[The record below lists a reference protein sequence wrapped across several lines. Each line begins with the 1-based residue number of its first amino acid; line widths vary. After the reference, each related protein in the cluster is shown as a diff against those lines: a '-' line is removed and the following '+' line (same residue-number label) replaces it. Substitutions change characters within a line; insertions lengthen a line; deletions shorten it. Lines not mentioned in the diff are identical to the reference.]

1 MKNENYLL
9 VELKNSNKVAFTM
22 LFRNYYKDLVLFA
35 GSILQDK
42 NRSEDIVQ
50 NIFLKLWADRETL
63 NIETSLKSFLLK
75 SIKNACLD
83 EIRHLQ
89 VVRVHESYT
98 ESVFEIDEM
107 IDTENYVLFSDLNTK
122 LTEALS
128 KLPLSY
134 KEAFEMNRFKGLKY
148 KEIARE
154 LNVSERTIEV
164 RVSKALVLLRK
175 YLKDFLIANIILE
188 FIKIL

>member
-89 VVRVHESYT
+89 VVRAHESYT

>member
-9 VELKNSNKVAFTM
+9 VELKNSNKVAYTM

-50 NIFLKLWADRETL
+50 NIFLKLWTDRETL

-89 VVRVHESYT
+89 VIRAHESYT

-122 LTEALS
+122 LTEALN

-134 KEAFEMNRFKGLKY
+134 KEAYEMNRFKGLKY

-154 LNVSERTIEV
+154 LNVSERTVEV

-175 YLKDFLIANIILE
+175 YLKDF
-188 FIKIL
+188 

>member
-9 VELKNSNKVAFTM
+9 VELKNSNKVAYTM

-50 NIFLKLWADRETL
+50 NIFLKLWTDRETL

-89 VVRVHESYT
+89 VIRAHESYT

-122 LTEALS
+122 LTEALN

-134 KEAFEMNRFKGLKY
+134 KEAYEMNRFKGLKY

-154 LNVSERTIEV
+154 LNVSERTVEV

-175 YLKDFLIANIILE
+175 YLKDFLIVNIIFE